1 MFVFRPSLPARQ
13 CGKTR
18 SQGMDTDHGSSSLA
32 LCSLRLSVYPSHWRL
47 AVTSLSSRPPLSSAP
62 PASCSVVTV
71 IRSKIPVSRHL
82 CYDVELAFPAASWSQ
97 MRLSIPLHVLVLL
110 SLPQPGRSFLDQP
123 TGYDTTKL
131 SRIRWHQ
138 PTSAVVAPQLS
149 VSAASGSERESRED
163 GRDPY
168 IAPLLD
174 SMARRLQRLQRLDDQ
189 NDLFTPVPTP
199 EVANVDD
206 DANNGTINFQS
217 TKRGESKER
226 NLLPKQ
232 PKHFGI
238 SAGRIEDEEQLNSIS
253 ANAPAVLLQSGPGTG
268 KSSVLAA
275 RIAYLLQSGQTEAE
289 NMVTLS
295 FTNRDAAAIKER
307 ALELLYPTKSDE
319 NATDSGKVVQIANAG
334 GISASAT
341 QRRKE
346 LGNKLW
352 SGTVHAFASGIL
364 KKYARQKGGS
374 PRIVAAKDMHKMVKA
389 SITSI
394 VGSGDNTDG
403 RRRSSLTISN
413 ENAMKTYRHRFNA
426 AMEVSNQNMRVVVAN
441 VVRCIDLWKESGLL
455 LPALPYSGRAGHNIS
470 AKSQM
475 QSKDTTDK
483 TNQMRQNCV
492 EMAVRWGVPQSTAIL
507 ALDVYP
513 EYQNAHAEAGTAD
526 PSDLASLARDFLV
539 ANPDSLSALRAK
551 LKHVILD
558 EYQDVSVSQHA
569 LLRLVLR
576 GREEESTK
584 QPRSDKG
591 RRPKTQ
597 PICYDVPRLF
607 CAGDSNQSLYGWR
620 GAEPSLTVDK
630 FLEDYPQGVLIPLGT
645 NYRLPRSIMEAASK
659 LISANN
665 KHDSEEEEVDSMTTF
680 VVSPAAST
688 AMASKILQQPGLSRP
703 LDVGPKEEELDLKKI
718 LSESCSTISIQELW
732 DSREEAKFIAASIRK
747 RSKERIQ
754 RCSKALAQLVDARVR
769 SSPSAGEE
777 WSLFDPTDVA
787 IVVRSSSELNI
798 IQEMFLSHGIPY
810 DDKDARIMST
820 SSRVDNK
827 IAPLKPRGK
836 DAPMHIKPVKL
847 ITMHRCKGDEF
858 DDVYLCGWAEGTFP
872 HSSAVSAGRLDE
884 ERRLAYVALT
894 RARQR
899 AVITYPSTERVPHIG
914 PGGRRK
920 HISSQA
926 KPSRFL
932 RELMPKTK
940 VNRRGKKSD
949 SISWSDDYGIKYS
962 MAGENLPGHFAKSY
976 KVPEG
981 YRPERDASTS
991 PSTNG
996 STALATDTQAALHT
1010 ATNPIALTDVSPSD
1024 LVLEGER
1031 ESDTDAAQEG
1041 GEHLLSLIQHALV
1054 EMSDLRI
1061 KGACK
1066 LYTKTFKEMLQDF
1079 GISRGSAL
1087 VFVDKKRSDSTSI
1100 EELANASDDEIT
1112 SKALS
1117 KCTAKELGHF
1127 LAYLILSVDNVEE

>member
-1 MFVFRPSLPARQ
+1 
-13 CGKTR
+13 
-18 SQGMDTDHGSSSLA
+18 
-32 LCSLRLSVYPSHWRL
+32 
-47 AVTSLSSRPPLSSAP
+47 
-62 PASCSVVTV
+62 
-71 IRSKIPVSRHL
+71 
-82 CYDVELAFPAASWSQ
+82 

-110 SLPQPGRSFLDQP
+110 SLPQPGRSFLDAQP

-131 SRIRWHQ
+131 SRIRRHQ
-138 PTSAVVAPQLS
+138 PTPAAVAPQLS
-149 VSAASGSERESRED
+149 ASAASGSERESRED

-199 EVANVDD
+199 EAANADD
-206 DANNGTINFQS
+206 DAKNGSINLQS
-217 TKRGESKER
+217 TRRGESKDEEWDSFPQQSK
-226 NLLPKQ
+226 N
-232 PKHFGI
+232 FNI
-238 SAGRIEDEEQLNSIS
+238 SAGRIEDVVQLNSIS

-275 RIAYLLQSGQTEAE
+275 RIAYLLQSGQTDPE
-289 NMVTLS
+289 NMVILS

-307 ALELLYPTKSDE
+307 ALELLYPTKSGE
-319 NATDSGKVVQIANAG
+319 NATEKVVQTSNAA

-341 QRRKE
+341 ERRKE

-364 KKYARQKGGS
+364 KKYARQRGGS
-374 PRIVAAKDMHKMVKA
+374 PRIVAAKDMHMMVKA

-394 VGSGDNTDG
+394 IGSGDNTDG

-413 ENAMKTYRHRFNA
+413 ENAMKTCRHRFNA
-426 AMEVSNQNMRVVVAN
+426 AMKDSNQNMRVVVAN

-455 LPALPYSGRAGHNIS
+455 SPALPYSGRAGHNNS
-470 AKSQM
+470 ARSQI
-475 QSKDTTDK
+475 QSKDTIAK
-483 TNQMRQNCV
+483 GNQMRQNCV
-492 EMAVRWGVPQSTAIL
+492 EMAVRWGVPQGTAIL

-526 PSDLASLARDFLV
+526 PSDLASLARDFLI

-576 GREEESTK
+576 GREEEPTK
-584 QPRSDKG
+584 QLRPHKG
-591 RRPKTQ
+591 RRPKKQ

-665 KHDSEEEEVDSMTTF
+665 EDDDGEEEVDSMTTF

-688 AMASKILQQPGLSRP
+688 AMTSKMLQQPGLSRP
-703 LDVGPKEEELDLKKI
+703 LAVGPKEEELALQKI
-718 LSESCSTISIQELW
+718 LSESSSTISIQELW
-732 DSREEAKFIAASIRK
+732 DSREEAKFITASIRK
-747 RSKERIQ
+747 RSKERMQ
-754 RCSKALAQLVDARVR
+754 RCSNALAQLVDSRVR
-769 SSPSAGEE
+769 SSPNAGED

-787 IVVRSSSELNI
+787 IVVRSSSELNV
-798 IQEMFLSHGIPY
+798 IQEMLLSHGIPY
-810 DDKDARIMST
+810 EDKDAQIMSS
-820 SSRVDNK
+820 SSRLGNK

-836 DAPMHIKPVKL
+836 DAPMHIKPVRL

-872 HSSAVSAGRLDE
+872 HLSAVSSGRIDE

-899 AVITYPSTERVPHIG
+899 AVITYPTTERIAHIG

-962 MAGENLPGHFAKSY
+962 MAGENLPDHFAKSY

-981 YRPERDASTS
+981 YRPDREISTP
-991 PSTNG
+991 PSTTNG
-996 STALATDTQAALHT
+996 STALATDVKATLRT
-1010 ATNPIALTDVSPSD
+1010 NTNPIASIDVSPSD
-1024 LVLEGER
+1024 LALEDEI
-1031 ESDTDAAQEG
+1031 ESDADAAQEG
-1041 GEHLLSLIQHALV
+1041 GKHLLSLIQHALV

-1066 LYTKTFKEMLQDF
+1066 LYARTFKEMLQDF

-1127 LAYLILSVDNVEE
+1127 LAYLIFSVDSVKE

>member
-1 MFVFRPSLPARQ
+1 
-13 CGKTR
+13 
-18 SQGMDTDHGSSSLA
+18 
-32 LCSLRLSVYPSHWRL
+32 
-47 AVTSLSSRPPLSSAP
+47 
-62 PASCSVVTV
+62 
-71 IRSKIPVSRHL
+71 
-82 CYDVELAFPAASWSQ
+82 

-110 SLPQPGRSFLDQP
+110 SLPQPGRSFLDAQP

-131 SRIRWHQ
+131 SRIRRHQ
-138 PTSAVVAPQLS
+138 PTPAAVAPQLS
-149 VSAASGSERESRED
+149 ASAASGSERESRED

-199 EVANVDD
+199 EAANADD
-206 DANNGTINFQS
+206 DAKNGSINLQS
-217 TKRGESKER
+217 TRRGESKDEEWDSF
-226 NLLPKQ
+226 PQQ
-232 PKHFGI
+232 PKNFNI

-275 RIAYLLQSGQTEAE
+275 RIAYLLQSGQTDPE
-289 NMVTLS
+289 NMVILS

-307 ALELLYPTKSDE
+307 ALELLYPTKSGE
-319 NATDSGKVVQIANAG
+319 NATESEKVVQTSNAA

-364 KKYARQKGGS
+364 KKYARQRGGS
-374 PRIVAAKDMHKMVKA
+374 PRIVAAKDMHTMVKA

-394 VGSGDNTDG
+394 IGSGDNTDG

-413 ENAMKTYRHRFNA
+413 ENAMKTCRHRFNA
-426 AMEVSNQNMRVVVAN
+426 AMKDSNQNMRVVVAN

-455 LPALPYSGRAGHNIS
+455 SPALPYSGRAGHNNS
-470 AKSQM
+470 ARSQI
-475 QSKDTTDK
+475 QSKDTIAK
-483 TNQMRQNCV
+483 GNQMRQNCV
-492 EMAVRWGVPQSTAIL
+492 EMAVRWGVPQGTAIL

-526 PSDLASLARDFLV
+526 PSDLASLARDFLI

-576 GREEESTK
+576 GREEEPTK
-584 QPRSDKG
+584 QLRPHKG
-591 RRPKTQ
+591 RRPKKQ

-665 KHDSEEEEVDSMTTF
+665 KHDSEEEEADSMTTF

-688 AMASKILQQPGLSRP
+688 ATASKILQQPGLLCP
-703 LDVGPKEEELDLKKI
+703 LDVDPKEEELALKKI
-718 LSESCSTISIQELW
+718 LSESSSTISIQELW
-732 DSREEAKFIAASIRK
+732 DFREEAKFIAASIRK

-769 SSPSAGEE
+769 SSPNAGEE

-798 IQEMFLSHGIPY
+798 IQEMLLSYGVPY
-810 DDKDARIMST
+810 EDKDARIIST
-820 SSRVDNK
+820 SSRVGNK

-836 DAPMHIKPVKL
+836 DAPMNIKPVKL

-872 HSSAVSAGRLDE
+872 HPSAVSAGRLDE

-899 AVITYPSTERVPHIG
+899 AVITYPTTERVPYIG
-914 PGGRRK
+914 PSGRRK

-949 SISWSDDYGIKYS
+949 SITWSDDYGIKYS
-962 MAGENLPGHFAKSY
+962 MAGENLPDHFAKSY
-976 KVPEG
+976 EVPEG
-981 YRPERDASTS
+981 YRPEREDSTS

-996 STALATDTQAALHT
+996 STALAIDTKAALHT
-1010 ATNPIALTDVSPSD
+1010 DTKPIALTGVSHSD
-1024 LVLEGER
+1024 LALEGEI

-1066 LYTKTFKEMLQDF
+1066 LYTKTFKDMLQDF

-1087 VFVDKKRSDSTSI
+1087 VFVDKKRGDSTSI